1 MPTQP
6 EYGRTGRAPAVRD
19 DATYLTGTEIRDQRM
34 RWLDKHVITCDDGIR
49 GEWNYTI
56 APAGDGTGT
65 DDGTAPGPG
74 PDPALLAALAAVAGI
89 GGLPALAAAIELPWQ
104 AAREKRLH
112 QTRGGDRTARPG
124 AGGKPAFPLDA
135 ALAATACHHHAGVS
149 YQILGQLP
157 GTDASTIALT
167 ARRLTPLLEPHG
179 ITPRYQ
185 RARTRTLAQLRDHAA
200 TDGITIPDMP
210 ATHDTPETAD

>member
-74 PDPALLAALAAVAGI
+74 PDPALL
-89 GGLPALAAAIELPWQ
+89 
-104 AAREKRLH
+104 
-112 QTRGGDRTARPG
+112 
-124 AGGKPAFPLDA
+124 A